1 MDEERPRSLGR
12 RPTVGERDNEAMD
25 AAMEEAWRLK
35 ITGLSYRQIGP
46 IMGVS
51 AQTIS
56 NWIRAY
62 RTSEIRTEIAQKRD
76 EVEAD
81 LGHLRA
87 AIEPG
92 VLAGDEKSI
101 RVALAINESVRKFW
115 GLDAPTKV
123 EATVYNV
130 TQDDLALAELIREAQ
145 ARNAAHEAH
154 VEGKPAPEQGAAA
167 GGEGV
172 SEGRTRPSKRR
183 AIGK

>member
-1 MDEERPRSLGR
+1 MHEGRPSLGEREAEERD
-12 RPTVGERDNEAMD
+12 EFMYQ
-25 AAMEEAWRLK
+25 AWMLR
-35 ITGLSYRQIGP
+35 ITGMSYRDIGQHF
-46 IMGVS
+46 GVT
-51 AQTIS
+51 AQTVS
-56 NWIRAY
+56 NWLRAY
-62 RTSEIRTEIAQKRD
+62 RAQMIRTEIAQKRD

-101 RVALAINESVRKFW
+101 RVALTINESVRRFW

-145 ARNAAHEAH
+145 ARNAAHEAR

-167 GGEGV
+167 GGGAGEGV
-172 SEGRTRPSKRR
+172 SEARTRPNGRR